1 MKKFGLAILI
11 PIFHLVFFIYS
22 GMAQE
27 VKGPKMV
34 IRDPVFDF
42 KEVKEGEVLDHT
54 FKVFNQGDQDLVI
67 KKVKPG

>member
-1 MKKFGLAILI
+1 
-11 PIFHLVFFIYS
+11 
-22 GMAQE
+22 MAQE
-27 VKGPKMV
+27 FTGPKMV

-54 FKVFNQGDQDLVI
+54 FKVFNHGDQDLVI